1 VREYSHL
8 SRILRY
14 NADSMRKDL
23 LDILACPMDKSPLE
37 LSVDEEQAEEVIQ
50 GALTCTKCGE
60 RYPIED
66 RIPNLL
72 PPEMRKAAEAK

>member
-1 VREYSHL
+1 
-8 SRILRY
+8 
-14 NADSMRKDL
+14 MRKDL
-23 LDILACPMDKSPLE
+23 VDILACPMDKAPLE
-37 LSVDEEQAEEVIQ
+37 LEAAEEQVDEVIQ